1 MKTRYLC
8 PHCKSVISIN
18 EDIVLTATNSKDEK
32 GIVLLHTKIGNYTS
46 KKSTDFNVKDGED
59 IDFFCPI
66 CSKSLEY
73 KFKLGLVCLLFIDE
87 FEKEST
93 VIFSKIYQ
101 KQCTYQIIDKKVY
114 SYGECAKKFSNP
126 EWFL

>member
-59 IDFFCPI
+59 VDFFCPI
-66 CSKSLEY
+66 CSKNLEY